1 MSAAMLSADLSFVR
15 IFAVYAS
22 FQRVFHHS
30 CSKLLASKTSIR
42 KMKTLLILSF
52 IVLHNNTVQAC
63 LSTSRHQEEISKE
76 PLQHN
81 PKPKPFIIAVK
92 KPEEKKPKKIELT
105 SKLRTSSFQIEWT
118 IENFETLALVGAK
131 ELRSKHS
138 FLQNP
143 DRPLDCNYKV
153 PKIQCAG
160 HIFQIVCQPHFENGK
175 IQHLDFQLKKL
186 KFEDVVAVDEYN
198 EGWKFD
204 TFPTFGYF
212 SFNAGLTKYYM
223 IRNERG
229 HKSYL
234 GSSRD
239 TEELIKFG
247 IEKPDEITFR
257 IIKEDIY
264 RVPLIRRKNLRVS
277 VNLSILFES

>member
-1 MSAAMLSADLSFVR
+1 MSSAMLIADLSFVR
-15 IFAVYAS
+15 IFAAYAS
-22 FQRVFHHS
+22 FHS
-30 CSKLLASKTSIR
+30 CSKLPASKTSIL

-52 IVLHNNTVQAC
+52 IVLHCNNVQAC
-63 LSTSRHQEEISKE
+63 LSTNRHQEISKE
-76 PLQHN
+76 QLQHN
-81 PKPKPFIIAVK
+81 PKPKPFFIPVK
-92 KPEEKKPKKIELT
+92 KPEEKKKPTKIELT

-118 IENFETLALVGAK
+118 IDNFETLALVGAK

-160 HIFQIVCQPHFENGK
+160 HIFQIVCHPHFENGK

-204 TFPTFGYF
+204 TYPTFGYF

-223 IRNERG
+223 IRNEWGR
-229 HKSYL
+229 KTYL

-239 TEELIKFG
+239 TEKLIKFG

-257 IIKEDIY
+257 IIKDDIY